1 VIKVCVAD
9 DHRLVREGLKKYLA
23 EASDIVVVDEAKT
36 GQEVLSK
43 AGKKKFDVMTLDI
56 SMPGRNGLDIIKQ
69 LKQLHPN
76 INILVLSIHSEEE
89 YAERS
94 LKAGASGYLT
104 KNIGPDELVSA
115 VRMVSKGKKYI
126 TSSLAEKLACNLER
140 KSEKLPHETLSD
152 REYEVMCMI
161 ASGKSIKEIAEELLL
176 SSKTISAHRTHIL
189 EKLNIKNN
197 SQLIHYA
204 MKNQLVD

>member
-1 VIKVCVAD
+1 VIKVCVVD
-9 DHRLVREGLKKYLA
+9 DHGLVREGLKKYLA

-36 GQEVLSK
+36 GQEILSK
-43 AGKKKFDVMTLDI
+43 AEKKKFDVMTLDI
-56 SMPGRNGLDIIKQ
+56 SMPGRSGLDIIKQ
-69 LKQLHPN
+69 LKQLQPD
-76 INILVLSIHSEEE
+76 INILALSIHSEEE

-115 VRMVSKGKKYI
+115 IRTVSKGKKYI
-126 TSSLAEKLACNLER
+126 TSSLAERLACNLGR
-140 KSEKLPHETLSD
+140 KSDNLPHENLSD

-161 ASGKSIKEIAEELLL
+161 ALGKAVKEIAEELSL
-176 SSKTISAHRTHIL
+176 SSKTISAHRAHIL
-189 EKLNIKNN
+189 EKLKIKNN

-204 MKNQLVD
+204 MKNKLVN

>member
-23 EASDIVVVDEAKT
+23 EASDIVVTDEAKS

-43 AGKKKFDVMTLDI
+43 VGKKKFDVMILDI
-56 SMPGRNGLDIIKQ
+56 SMPGRNGLDIMKQ
-69 LKQLHPN
+69 LKQLHPD
-76 INILVLSIHSEEE
+76 IKILVLSMHSEEE

-104 KNIGPDELVSA
+104 KNIGPDELVLA
-115 VRMVSKGKKYI
+115 VRTVSKDKKYI
-126 TSSLAEKLACNLER
+126 TPSLAEILANNLGGR
-140 KSEKLPHETLSD
+140 SEGQLHETLSD

-161 ASGKSIKEIAEELLL
+161 ASGKSIKDIADELAL
-176 SSKTISAHRTHIL
+176 SSKTISAHRAHIL

-204 MKNQLVD
+204 MQNQMVD